1 MGFWLAVSL
10 RLLTLFCYTSALVQT
25 MPTVNKNKKK
35 NKILNTMSFACTV
48 SSQGCTKMFF
58 LNAGA
63 ENSPQT
69 RYVAQVKV
77 LKVR

>member
-1 MGFWLAVSL
+1 MGFWQAVSL

-25 MPTVNKNKKK
+25 MPTVNKTKTKK

-58 LNAGA
+58 LMQ
-63 ENSPQT
+63 EQ
-69 RYVAQVKV
+69 KIV
-77 LKVR
+77 LRPTMWRKSKC